1 MKIFGV
7 IGWKHAGKTTL
18 VERLLAEIT
27 ARGFSVSSIKH
38 SHHDIEL
45 DTPGSDSFRHRAAG
59 AVEVILATPNRF
71 ALLHDHR
78 GEAPGLKALLT
89 RLAPV
94 DLVLVEGFKRGDHP
108 KIEVFRSQAG
118 HDLIQPADAT
128 VRAVASDSPL
138 PALTV
143 PCLNL
148 NDTAEVADFILKDC
162 GLVAV

>member
-1 MKIFGV
+1 MKVFGV

-27 ARGFSVSSIKH
+27 ARGFSVSTIKH
-38 SHHDIEL
+38 SHHDVDL

-59 AVEVILATPNRF
+59 ASEVILASPNRF
-71 ALLHDHR
+71 ALLHDYR
-78 GEAPGLKALLT
+78 STPLGLEALLT

-94 DLVLVEGFKRGDHP
+94 DLVLVEGFKRGVHP
-108 KIEVFRSQAG
+108 KIEVFRAQAG
-118 HDLIQPADAT
+118 YDLIQPADAT
-128 VRAVASDSPL
+128 VRAVASDIPL

-148 NDTAEVADFILKDC
+148 NDATEVAEFILKDC
-162 GLVAV
+162 GFVAV

>member
-27 ARGFSVSSIKH
+27 ARGFSVSTIKH
-38 SHHDIEL
+38 SHHDVDL

-59 AVEVILATPNRF
+59 ASEVILASPNRF
-71 ALLHDHR
+71 VLLHDYR
-78 GEAPGLKALLT
+78 NTPLGLETLLP

-94 DLVLVEGFKRGDHP
+94 DLVLIEGFKRGDHP
-108 KIEVFRSQAG
+108 KIEVFRAQAG

-148 NDTAEVADFILKDC
+148 NDAAEVADFILKDC
-162 GLVAV
+162 DLVAV

>member
-1 MKIFGV
+1 MKVFGV

-18 VERLLAEIT
+18 AERLLAEIT
-27 ARGFSVSSIKH
+27 TRGFTVSTIKH
-38 SHHDIEL
+38 SHHDL
-45 DTPGSDSFRHRAAG
+45 DLDSPGSDSFRHRAAG
-59 AVEVILATPNRF
+59 ASEVILASPNRF
-71 ALLHDHR
+71 ALLHDYR
-78 GEAPGLKALLT
+78 SIPLGLEALLT

-108 KIEVFRSQAG
+108 KIEVFRALAG

-143 PCLNL
+143 PRLNL
-148 NDTAEVADFILKDC
+148 NDAAEVAEFILKDC

>member
-7 IGWKHAGKTTL
+7 IGWKHVGKTSL

-27 ARGFSVSSIKH
+27 ARGFTVSTIKH
-38 SHHDIEL
+38 SHHDIDL

-59 AVEVILATPNRF
+59 ASEVILATPNRF
-71 ALLHDHR
+71 ALLRDHR
-78 GEAPGLKALLT
+78 GEAPGLAALLP

-108 KIEVFRSQAG
+108 KIEVFRAQAG
-118 HDLIQPADAT
+118 YDLMQPADAT
-128 VRAVASDSPL
+128 VQAVASDSPL

-148 NDTAEVADFILKDC
+148 NDPAEVADFILKDC

>member
-1 MKIFGV
+1 MKVFGV

-18 VERLLAEIT
+18 VERLLAEIS

-38 SHHDIEL
+38 SHHDIDL

-59 AVEVILATPNRF
+59 ASEVILASPNRF
-71 ALLHDHR
+71 ALLHDHH
-78 GEAPGLKALLT
+78 GEAPGLAALLT

-94 DLVLVEGFKRGDHP
+94 DLVLVEGFKHGDHP
-108 KIEVFRSQAG
+108 KVEVFRALAG

-128 VRAVASDSPL
+128 VRAVASDSTL

-148 NDTAEVADFILKDC
+148 NDAAEVADFILKDC

>member
-1 MKIFGV
+1 MKVFGV

-18 VERLLAEIT
+18 VERLLVEIT
-27 ARGFSVSSIKH
+27 VRGFSVSTIKH
-38 SHHDIEL
+38 SHHDVDL

-59 AVEVILATPNRF
+59 ASEVILATPGRF

-78 GEAPGLKALLT
+78 GTAPGLAALLT

-108 KIEVFRSQAG
+108 KIEVFRAQAG
-118 HDLIQPADAT
+118 HDLIQPADTT
-128 VRAVASDSPL
+128 VRAVASDGPL
-138 PALTV
+138 AALTV
-143 PCLNL
+143 PRLNL
-148 NDTAEVADFILKDC
+148 NDAAEVAEFILKDC

>member
-1 MKIFGV
+1 MKVFGV

-27 ARGFSVSSIKH
+27 ARGFSVSTIKH
-38 SHHDIEL
+38 SHHDVDL
-45 DTPGSDSFRHRAAG
+45 DSPGSDSFRHRAAG
-59 AVEVILATPNRF
+59 ASEVILATPTRF
-71 ALLHDHR
+71 TLLHDHP
-78 GEAPGLKALLT
+78 GTAPGLATLLT

-108 KIEVFRSQAG
+108 KIEVFRALAG
-118 HDLIQPADAT
+118 HDLIQPADVT

-143 PCLNL
+143 PWLNL
-148 NDTAEVADFILKDC
+148 NDAAEVAEFILKDC

>member
-1 MKIFGV
+1 MKVYGV
-7 IGWKHAGKTTL
+7 IGWKNAGKTTL
-18 VERLLAEIT
+18 VERLVAEILR
-27 ARGFSVSSIKH
+27 RGFTVSTIKH
-38 SHHDIEL
+38 SHHDIDL
-45 DTPGSDSFRHRAAG
+45 DSPGSDSFRHRATG
-59 AVEVILATPNRF
+59 ASEVILASPNRF
-71 ALLHDHR
+71 VLQHDHR
-78 GEAPGLKALLT
+78 GTTPGLKALLT

-94 DLVLVEGFKRGDHP
+94 DLVLVEGFKRDDHP
-108 KIEVFRSQAG
+108 KIEVFRALAG

-148 NDTAEVADFILKDC
+148 NDAAEVADFILKDC

>member
-1 MKIFGV
+1 MKVFGV

-27 ARGFSVSSIKH
+27 ARGFSVSTIKH
-38 SHHDIEL
+38 SHHDVDQ

-59 AVEVILATPNRF
+59 ASEVILASPNRF
-71 ALLHDHR
+71 ALLHDYR
-78 GEAPGLKALLT
+78 STPLGLEALLP

-108 KIEVFRSQAG
+108 KIEVFRALAG
-118 HDLIQPADAT
+118 HDLIQPVDAT
-128 VRAVASDSPL
+128 VRAVASDTPL

-148 NDTAEVADFILKDC
+148 NDAAEVAEFILKDC